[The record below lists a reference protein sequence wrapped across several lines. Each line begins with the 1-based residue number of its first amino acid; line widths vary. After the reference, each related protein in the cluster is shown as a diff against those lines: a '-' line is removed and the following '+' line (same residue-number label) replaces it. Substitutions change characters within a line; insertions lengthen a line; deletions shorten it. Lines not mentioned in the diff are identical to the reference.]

1 MKRLLTSAAISLALC
16 LGLAAPASPASQ
28 NKNSAKVPPKM
39 SARAAA
45 VKKCNDDYRIAAKKA
60 NDDHT
65 AAVKD
70 ARTKKGKERSDAMT
84 AASKAK
90 ADALAAAKTAKA
102 DCIKAAPKN

>member
-28 NKNSAKVPPKM
+28 KNSAKVPQKM
-39 SARAAA
+39 SARAEAM
-45 VKKCNDDYRIAAKKA
+45 KKCNDDYRIAVKKA

-102 DCIKAAPKN
+102 DCLKAAPKN